1 MESDYTP
8 FGQALLDY
16 HRNPGDQ
23 ELTVHLDMAETD
35 TLPAGY
41 FFRGEAQMPELE
53 LLALDHCRGKIL
65 DVGAGAGAHSTVLI
79 GRGFEVTALEQDH
92 GAAEVLRARGIPCVE
107 SRFLAYEPEEKYD
120 TLLFLMNG
128 MGVAAQLNRL
138 APMLEYTKELMAP
151 GAQVLVDSS
160 DLSYMY
166 DGIENTEDYYG
177 DVEYTFEYNGQ
188 TGTSFPW
195 LFVDFPMLKKVAE
208 SVGFTVEK
216 IKEGPHYDY
225 LAKLTVG

>member
-1 MESDYTP
+1 MT
-8 FGQALLDY
+8 
-16 HRNPGDQ
+16 
-23 ELTVHLDMAETD
+23 ETD
-35 TLPAGY
+35 TLPVGY
-41 FFRGEAQMPELE
+41 FFRTESQMPELE
-53 LLALDHCRGKIL
+53 LLALDHCRGKVL

-79 GRGFEVTALEQDH
+79 GRGFDVTALEQDA
-92 GAAEVLRARGIPCVE
+92 GAAQIMKSRGIPCVQ
-107 SRFLAYEPEEKYD
+107 SRYLAFEPKEKFD

-128 MGVAAQLNRL
+128 MGVAARLKQLP
-138 APMLEYTKELMAP
+138 PMLEYTKELMAP
-151 GAQVLVDSS
+151 KGQVLVDSS

-166 DGIENTEDYYG
+166 DGIENTDDYYG

-225 LAKLTVG
+225 LARLTL